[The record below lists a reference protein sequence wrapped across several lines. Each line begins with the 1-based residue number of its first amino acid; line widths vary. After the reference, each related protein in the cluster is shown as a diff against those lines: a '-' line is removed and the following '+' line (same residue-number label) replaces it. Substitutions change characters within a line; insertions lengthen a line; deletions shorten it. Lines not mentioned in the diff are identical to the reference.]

1 MRVYKKTVKDC
12 ENAKGEMEKVLSLKY
27 SHNGEKG
34 EVLVRNYDERLY
46 KKIRATLEKE
56 LDELLETAKNKIEEN
71 FKKMEEEIKMKEDN
85 LTE

>member
-56 LDELLETAKNKIEEN
+56 LDELLETAKKKIEER
-71 FKKMEEEIKMKEDN
+71 FEKMGEDNKDN

>member
-56 LDELLETAKNKIEEN
+56 LDGLLETAKKKIEERFEN
-71 FKKMEEEIKMKEDN
+71 IESN
-85 LTE
+85 LT

>member
-34 EVLVRNYDERLY
+34 EVLVRNYDDRLY

-56 LDELLETAKNKIEEN
+56 LDGLLETAKKKIEERFEN
-71 FKKMEEEIKMKEDN
+71 IESN
-85 LTE
+85 LT